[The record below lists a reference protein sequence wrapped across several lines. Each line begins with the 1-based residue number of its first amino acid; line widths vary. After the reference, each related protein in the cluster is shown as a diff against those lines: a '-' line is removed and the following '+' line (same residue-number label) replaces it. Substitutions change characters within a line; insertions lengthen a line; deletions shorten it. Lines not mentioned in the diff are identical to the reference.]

1 MLNRIDTQADMA
13 DALAA
18 LQRLEPMF
26 ARMLAEAGPPP
37 LRRNPGGFRG
47 LMAIVAGQQ
56 ISVSA
61 ATAIRARVEALVPE
75 MSAEAYLA
83 TDPEA
88 LRACGLSSSKI
99 KTLAGIASAIETG
112 SIDLGKLGDAPIE
125 DVHAALTAL
134 PGIGPWSAD
143 IYALFCLGHG
153 DAFAPGDLAL
163 QEAVRMGRGINQ
175 RPTAKALD
183 ALSQSWRPYRGTAAR
198 LLWAW
203 YAIAKKRDGIAV

>member
-18 LQRLEPMF
+18 LQALEPMF
-26 ARMLAEAGPPP
+26 AMMLAEAGPPP

-47 LMAIVAGQQ
+47 LVSIVVGQQ

-61 ATAIRARVEALVPE
+61 ATAIRARVEALLPE
-75 MSAEAYLA
+75 MSARAYLA
-83 TDPEA
+83 TDLEA
-88 LRACGLSSSKI
+88 LRACGLSGFKI
-99 KTLAGIASAIETG
+99 RTLAGIAAAIETG
-112 SIDLGKLGDAPIE
+112 AIDLAKLGDAPIE
-125 DVHAALTAL
+125 QVHAALTAL

-163 QEAVRMGRGINQ
+163 QEAVRMGRGMKE
-175 RPTAKALD
+175 RPTAKALE
-183 ALSQSWRPYRGTAAR
+183 ATSQFWRPYRGTAAR

-203 YAIAKKRDGIAV
+203 YAVAKKRDGIAV